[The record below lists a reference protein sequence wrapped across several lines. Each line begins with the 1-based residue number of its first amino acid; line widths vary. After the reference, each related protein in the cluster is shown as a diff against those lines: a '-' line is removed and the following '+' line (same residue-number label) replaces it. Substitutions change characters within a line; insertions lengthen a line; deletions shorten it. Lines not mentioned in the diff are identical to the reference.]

1 MNDYIN
7 ELLILNYFGVM
18 KANDLS
24 RFIFNLAGY
33 GHYRVTYITGRGDY
47 WRALIDDMTSID
59 ATKNA
64 EWAKVADIEHLRD
77 ICKRKG
83 THYHANGQPFTVNE

>member
-1 MNDYIN
+1 
-7 ELLILNYFGVM
+7 M

-24 RFIFNLAGY
+24 RFTFNLAGY

-47 WRALIDDMTSID
+47 WRALIDDMPSID

-83 THYHANGQPFTVNE
+83 THYHANGLPFTVNE